1 MKRACARQRCP
12 ECHTTYRVLADE
24 AGMHEC
30 PECGYFE
37 GKPEPERRLNAFDAF
52 LLDCVNDCIEGN

>member
-24 AGMHEC
+24 VGMHDC
-30 PECGYFE
+30 PECGYF
-37 GKPEPERRLNAFDAF
+37 PEPKPRPTPDALDAF
-52 LLDCVNDCIEGN
+52 LLDCINDCIEGN